1 MSTNENLETFMSPD
15 YVDLS
20 AIAAPKVIEELDYE
34 TIFQQL
40 LADFKARRPE
50 YNAFLESDPVIIA
63 LECAAYREVLL
74 RNRINE
80 AAKASM
86 LAYATGSDLD
96 NLAAFYGITR
106 MIIDAGDPNAT
117 PPVLPMMEE
126 DGRLRYRTQMALE
139 SFTTA
144 GSEQAYLFH
153 TYSASPKVKSAKVDN
168 PKAGKVSITLLST
181 DGDGTADHE
190 LLDTVRA
197 YVSADEKRPLTDQL
211 IVQSAKIITYS
222 VKAVVHLYQ
231 GPSAT
236 IAEAA
241 YTKALKEY
249 LTKRQTIG
257 GVVAVSGIY
266 DALHNDGVCKVEL
279 IAPTQDITPDNTQAA
294 FCNNI
299 ELQVMIDG

>member
-1 MSTNENLETFMSPD
+1 MSNREDLETFMSPD

-20 AIAAPKVIEELDYE
+20 AIPAPKVIEELDYE
-34 TIFQQL
+34 TIFQEL
-40 LADFKARRPE
+40 LADFKARRPD
-50 YNAFLESDPVIIA
+50 YNALLESDPVIIA
-63 LECAAYREVLL
+63 LECAAYRETLL

-96 NLAAFYGITR
+96 NLAAFYGIER
-106 MIIDAGDPNAT
+106 MVIDAGDPDAT
-117 PPVLPMMEE
+117 PPVLPTMEE
-126 DGRLRYRTQMALE
+126 DDRLRYRTQMALE

-153 TYSASPKVKSAKVDN
+153 TYSASTKVKSAKVDS
-168 PKAGKVSITLLST
+168 PKAGEVLITLLST
-181 DGDGTADHE
+181 DGDGTADQN
-190 LLDTVRA
+190 LLDTVRD
-197 YVSADEKRPLTDQL
+197 YVSADDKRPLTDQL
-211 IVQSAKIITYS
+211 VVQSAELITYS

-241 YTKALKEY
+241 YKEALNEY
-249 LTKRQTIG
+249 LTKRQIIG

-279 IAPTQDITPDNTQAA
+279 LAPAEDITPTNMQAA
-294 FCNNI
+294 FCNDI
-299 ELQVMIDG
+299 DLQVIIDE